1 MNNNQTRFSQ
11 RILSWLL
18 STLLAT
24 QPLLPA
30 VAATVTP
37 TGNTQMD
44 KAANGVPVV
53 NIATPNGAGISHNKY
68 NNYNVGK
75 EGLILNNA
83 TGKLNQ
89 TQLGGIIQNNPNLK
103 AGREAKGIINEVTG
117 ANRSQ
122 LQGYTEV
129 AGQAANVI
137 VANPYG
143 ITCNGC
149 GFINT
154 PNVTLTTGKPVLD
167 ASGNLQSFDVTKG
180 SITIEGQGLDGSL
193 SDSVSILTRAT
204 DINAALHAKDLTVIT
219 GANRVTADGRVS
231 ALKGEGEVP
240 EVAIDTGALG
250 GMYAN
255 RIRLVSSESGVGVNL
270 GNLNARSGDITL
282 DANGRLTVNN
292 SLATGAISA
301 KGQSIT
307 LTGDHKA
314 GGNLTVSSQSDIA
327 LGNGSLNSDNDLSL
341 TASGNIT
348 QQNEKLTAGRD
359 ANLQAK
365 TLTQDSNSQTDAA
378 RNIAL
383 NASDSVETQGRLTA
397 GQNLNVTTGTLSH
410 SGELVAGN
418 ALSLNAASQTLNGAI
433 NATGD
438 IAVQGQNLTTTTA
451 SQMQGRNLT
460 INAKQATLAGTQA
473 AKNQLNITAS
483 ERLTHS
489 GKSSAEVLNVSA
501 PALINQ
507 GVMVATTLNAQSQT
521 LTNSGLLL
529 GDSTLLLNTQQLDNQ
544 QTGTLYSAGALNI
557 TAGQLTTAGTLQG
570 ENVTLTGTDWNH
582 SGSLLATGDLFANTG
597 TLINTGDIMSQ
608 GSATLKA
615 ESTDNQ
621 GKLLSTGALNLS
633 GTTLN
638 NRTTG
643 TLLTAGDLN
652 VTTETIN
659 NQGQWQGKRV
669 LIDAQS
675 LDNSGVIQ
683 AAETLTASL
692 TDHLTNSTGSKL
704 ISNGEMTL
712 SALSLNN
719 SGRMQGDSLALHSN
733 GDMNNAEDGVL
744 LSQNALNIST
754 ATLTNKGTLQGDNLQ
769 VLADTFTNSGT
780 VLGTTALTVKGDT
793 VNNQTGGK
801 LFSAGNLLLDSNTL
815 TSAGQVVA
823 LGDTTL
829 KLVSALTHSGTLAAG
844 NLLSVTS
851 QGAIASNGVMQGN
864 GLMFSAGGTFT
875 NNGQL
880 ATGTSSSTFNAQS
893 ILLGE
898 TGTLSANG
906 DVQMTSRGDIT
917 VNGFLGAAGNLTM
930 NAAGTLLNTALIYA
944 ANDLSLFADKLHN
957 IYGNILAGNSLWMQK
972 NAAGAANTEVVNR
985 SGNIETTQGD
995 ITIATGHLLNERD
1008 GLSVV
1013 ESEYTNPV
1021 APKST
1026 LVVNIMDVPIEKL
1039 GYYLY
1044 LECRG
1049 AANEHCSTKV
1059 QFVLSEN
1066 DKQQVLVKEKT
1077 VVATANGGA
1086 ARIAAGRDV
1095 TIAVDTLDNKASNIL
1110 ASRNISLSGQTFNN
1124 YSAETS
1130 KTSYYGVYNYTC
1142 SYTYACEQDL
1152 RFGLT
1157 DSAIKSLTHTYGS
1170 DVEYLNF
1177 TYTLQSGLKEVSEK
1191 SPSTLY
1197 RSVIQ
1202 AGGNVNANFTSN
1214 ISNTTTT
1221 ANAGQISNT
1230 INAPSLNTLS
1240 TQVTSDVEHTQS
1252 LTDADTV
1259 AVNAPKWRDEVN
1271 DALQNLTGGDP
1282 LDNSG
1287 TGAYPLPSGNNGY
1300 FVTSTDPDSPYLIT
1314 VNPKLDGLGQLDP
1327 NLYGDLYALLGMQPG
1342 DAPRETNS
1350 AFTDQNQFLGSS
1362 YFLDHL
1368 GLTPDNDYRFLGD
1381 AAFDTRYVSNY
1392 ILNQTGN
1399 RYINGIGSDLDQMR
1413 YLMDNAAAAQDALGL
1428 QFGVAL
1434 TAAQIAALDKSI
1446 LWWESATI
1454 NGQTVMIPK
1463 VYLSPKDVAVQNG
1476 SVISGNNVQLAG
1488 GTVINDGSTIT
1499 AQNALAIDSSNSLSN
1514 LNSGLL
1520 NAGGNLA
1527 LSALSDI
1534 NNISSA
1540 ISGKALQLE
1549 SMTGSINNVTRT
1561 DLWDI
1566 NAKGRLGNVHVSGTD
1581 VGPTASISAKD
1592 SLNLSAGK
1600 DINVTGANIAA
1611 GSDLTMAAEGNINV
1625 AANEIAENESRTRFR
1640 GKGDINNTSVSHQG
1654 SNITAGGDLAMQAG
1668 NDLSV
1673 AAGNISAG
1681 DSARLT
1687 AGNDLN
1693 LNAGTNR
1700 ENHRNGK
1707 NESHATDV
1715 VRTTVSAGDD
1725 LTLAAGRDIT
1735 SEAAGIAAES
1745 DVAMQA
1751 GRDVNLQAE
1760 ATTKGNSSRSS
1771 KKTVINESVRQQG
1784 TEIASGG
1791 NTRIIAGR
1799 DVNAEAAQ
1807 VTTQGDIGVAAG
1819 RDVNLTTATESD
1831 YHFKEQTKTS
1841 GGFLSKKKTHT
1852 IEEDSATREVGSLL
1866 SGDKVTVSAGNNLLV
1881 KGSAVAGDGDVA
1893 LNGGNNVDIIAATNT
1908 NTTWRFKEIKKSGL
1922 MGTGGIGFSI
1932 GSSKTTHD
1940 LREKGTTQSQSFST
1954 VGSTGG
1960 SVAISAGNQAH
1971 IGGADVIAQEDLAVT
1986 GSNVLIEPGH
1996 DKRTRDER
2004 FEQKTSGLT
2013 VALSGMAGSAV
2024 NNVVSATQ
2032 SAKNSSDSRLAALQG
2047 TKAILS
2053 GVQVGQA
2060 VALDQAKGD
2069 GDKSNNNTIGISA
2082 SLGTQSSKSTSHME
2096 QDSTTGSRLNA
2107 GNNATITA
2115 TDKDITIVGSE
2126 VKAGKDVTLDAARDV
2141 NLIASQDTQKTTGKN
2156 SSSGGSIGVAI
2167 GAGTGGT
2174 GISVS
2179 ANANSSKGHEKGNGT
2194 WQNETTVDAG
2204 HQVTI
2209 NSDRDTTLAGAQ
2221 VSGNQVTADVGRDLT
2236 ITSTQDSDHYDSKQS
2251 SISGG
2256 VGYTFGAGTVSAS
2269 INVSRDKM
2277 KSDYDSVQEQTGLFA
2292 GDGGFDVT
2300 VGSHTQLDG
2309 GVIASTG
2316 PADKNQLDT
2325 GTLGFSDIHNEADY
2339 KTEHQGA
2346 GFSTG
2351 SGIDKQ
2357 LAGNMASTLLAG
2369 GGNSGHAEGTTQAAV
2384 SDGTIIIRDKDN
2396 QKQDV
2401 ADLSR
2406 DTEHANG
2413 SISPIFDKE
2422 KEQNRLQEIQ
2432 LIGEIGSQAMDIART
2447 QGEIAKAK
2455 AMKDPAALAAA
2466 KDKLLKEGNSN
2477 PTQEQIADQAGRT
2490 AMQNYGTGSDLQR
2503 GIQAATAALQGLAG
2517 GNIAG
2522 ALAGASAP
2530 ELAYL
2535 IGHGMG
2541 IDDNEAAKAVAHA
2554 ILGAVTAQLN
2564 GGSAVAGAAGAV
2576 TGELIAHQLFPNIP
2590 KDKLSEEQKQLIVAL
2605 STVASGLAG
2614 GIAGNS
2620 TAGALTG
2627 AQAGENAV
2635 ENNLMG
2641 GGTEDGQVK
2650 AAQEHAK
2657 NIMSCSTAPG
2667 SASCQKGL
2675 AMQDALMVALPAGLG
2690 GGVLAAATPELAAAA
2705 QAVLAGCQS
2714 AAILCLNQAG
2724 ILTAEVATPGGVGA
2738 AGILTV
2744 GKNAAEIAAAKAEV
2758 TAMNSAKPGWL
2769 QNVQAGNKFNA
2780 EQSKNYPYN
2789 ELYVNKPN
2797 GNGYYRV
2804 DSYNPATGEIVSRKF
2819 TQFADITEATA
2830 TNYIREAVNKYP
2842 AGASIAQVP
2851 SSGALGGK
2859 QLQGANIL
2867 EIPPQIK
2874 PIPQSVLDSAKQANV
2889 IIRDTNGKV
2898 YK

>member
-1 MNNNQTRFSQ
+1 MDNNQTRFSQ
-11 RILSWLL
+11 RVLSWLL
-18 STLLAT
+18 STLLVT

-37 TGNTQMD
+37 TGNTKMD

-53 NIATPNGAGISHNKY
+53 NIATPNQSGISHNKY
-68 NNYNVGK
+68 NDYNVGK

-103 AGREAKGIINEVTG
+103 AGQEAKGIINEVTG

-129 AGQAANVI
+129 AGKAANVI

-204 DINAALHAKDLTVIT
+204 DINAALHANDLTVIA
-219 GANRVTADGRVS
+219 GANRITADGRVS

-240 EVAIDTGALG
+240 EVAVDTGALG

-255 RIRLVSSESGVGVNL
+255 RIRLTSTENGVGVNL

-282 DANGRLTVNN
+282 DANGKLTVNN
-292 SLATGAISA
+292 SLATGDISA
-301 KGQSIT
+301 KGQNVT

-327 LGNGSLNSDNDLSL
+327 LSNGTLNTDNDLSL
-341 TASGNIT
+341 NASGKIT
-348 QQNEKLTAGRD
+348 QQNEKLMAGRD
-359 ANLQAK
+359 ANLRAN

-378 RNIAL
+378 RSITL
-383 NASDSVETQGRLTA
+383 NASSSATTQGRTTA
-397 GQNLNVTTGTLSH
+397 GQNLSIATGTLTH
-410 SGELVAGN
+410 TGELVAGN
-418 ALSLNAASQTLNGAI
+418 ALSLNAASQTLSGAI

-438 IAVQGQNLTTTTA
+438 ITVQGQNLTTTVT

-460 INAKQATLAGTQA
+460 INTKQATLAGTQA

-483 ERLTHS
+483 ERLSHS
-489 GKSSAEVLNVSA
+489 GKSSAEALNVSA
-501 PALINQ
+501 PVLMNQ
-507 GVMVATTLNAQSQT
+507 GVMTATTLNTQSQT

-544 QTGTLYSAGALNI
+544 QAGTLYSAGALNI

-570 ENVTLTGTDWNH
+570 ENVTLTGTDWSH
-582 SGSLLATGDLFANTG
+582 SGSLLATGDLVVNTG

-608 GSATLKA
+608 GSATLKM

-638 NRTTG
+638 NRATG

-652 VTTETIN
+652 VTTKAIN

-683 AAETLTASL
+683 AAETLTANL
-692 TDHLTNSTGSKL
+692 TDRLTNSTGSKL

-712 SALSLNN
+712 SALNLNN
-719 SGRMQGDSLALHSN
+719 SGRMQADSLTLHSN

-744 LSQNALNIST
+744 LSQNALNVST
-754 ATLTNKGTLQGDNLQ
+754 AMLTNKGTLQGENLQ
-769 VLADTFTNSGT
+769 VMADTFTNSGT

-864 GLMFSAGGTFT
+864 GLMFSAGGAFT

-880 ATGTSSSTFNAQS
+880 DTGTANSTFNAQS

-917 VNGFLGAAGNLTM
+917 VNSFLGAAGNLTM

-944 ANDLSLFADKLHN
+944 GNDLSLFADKLHN

-972 NAAGAANTEVVNR
+972 NAAGAANTEIVNT
-985 SGNIETTQGD
+985 SGNIETTRGD
-995 ITIATGHLLNERD
+995 ITMKTDHLLNTRD
-1008 GLSVV
+1008 ELKAVTT
-1013 ESEYTNPV
+1013 TNIISANKP
-1021 APKST
+1021 SIS
-1026 LVVNIMDVPIEKL
+1026 VNIADMPNGSVGVNYKFKRFQWGSCGPNGSCIRE
-1039 GYYLY
+1039 
-1044 LECRG
+1044 
-1049 AANEHCSTKV
+1049 EHYDYSYAPYSGFLKKE
-1059 QFVLSEN
+1059 VLFSETGTSVTS
-1066 DKQQVLVKEKT
+1066 K
-1077 VVATANGGA
+1077 GGA
-1086 ARIAAGRDV
+1086 SRIYAARDISIAAG
-1095 TIAVDTLDNKASNIL
+1095 TLENQASNVL
-1110 ASRNISLSGQTFNN
+1110 ADRNITLEGTVLNNQSWQDSLVSEYRVYTFDGSAATGSMSDIMEPGGDVYVSLPANTVLTFILSGKDIQTEN
-1124 YSAETS
+1124 
-1130 KTSYYGVYNYTC
+1130 G
-1142 SYTYACEQDL
+1142 Q
-1152 RFGLT
+1152 
-1157 DSAIKSLTHTYGS
+1157 I
-1170 DVEYLNF
+1170 
-1177 TYTLQSGLKEVSEK
+1177 
-1191 SPSTLY
+1191 Y

-1202 AGGNVNANFTSN
+1202 AGGNVNATFTSD
-1214 ISNTTTT
+1214 ISNTSASAST
-1221 ANAGQISNT
+1221 GQISNAIT
-1230 INAPSLNTLS
+1230 TPSLAPLS
-1240 TQVTSDVEHTQS
+1240 QQAVSDVEHTQS

-1259 AVNAPKWRDEVN
+1259 AVNSPKWRDEVN

-1287 TGAYPLPSGNNGY
+1287 TSAYPLPSGNNGY

-1327 NLYGDLYALLGMQPG
+1327 SLYGDLYALLGMQPG

-1392 ILNQTGN
+1392 ILNQTGS
-1399 RYINGIGSDLDQMR
+1399 RYINGLGSDLDQMR

-1434 TAAQIAALDKSI
+1434 TAEQIAALDQSI

-1463 VYLSPKDVAVQNG
+1463 VYLSPKDIAVQNG

-1488 GTVINDGSTIT
+1488 GTVINDGSTIA
-1499 AQNALAIDSSNSLSN
+1499 AQNALAIDSNNSLSN

-1527 LSALSDI
+1527 LSALGDI

-1549 SMTGSINNVTRT
+1549 SVTGSINNVTRT
-1561 DLWDI
+1561 ELWDI
-1566 NAKGRLGNVHVSGTD
+1566 NAKGWLGNVHVSGTD
-1581 VGPTASISAKD
+1581 VGPTASITAKD
-1592 SLNLSAGK
+1592 SLDLSAGK
-1600 DINVTGANIAA
+1600 DINVTGASVAA
-1611 GSDLTMAAEGNINV
+1611 GGDLTIAAEGNINV
-1625 AANEIAENESRTRFR
+1625 TANEIAENESRTRFR
-1640 GKGDINNTSVSHQG
+1640 GKGDINNTSVSRQ
-1654 SNITAGGDLAMQAG
+1654 SSSITAGGDLAMQAG
-1668 NDLSV
+1668 NDLNV
-1673 AAGNISAG
+1673 AASNISAG
-1681 DSARLT
+1681 DSAWLT

-1693 LNAGTNR
+1693 LNAGTHR
-1700 ENHRNGK
+1700 ENHRKGK
-1707 NESHATDV
+1707 NESHATGV

-1745 DVAMQA
+1745 DVAIQA
-1751 GRDVNLQAE
+1751 GRDVNFQAE

-1771 KKTVINESVRQQG
+1771 NKTVINESVRQQG

-1791 NTRIIAGR
+1791 DTTIVAGRDISSEASSATTTGDIALSAGR
-1799 DVNAEAAQ
+1799 DV
-1807 VTTQGDIGVAAG
+1807 T
-1819 RDVNLTTATESD
+1819 LTTATESD
-1831 YHFKEQTKTS
+1831 YHYKEEKKKS
-1841 GGFLSKKKTHT
+1841 GGFLSKKTTHT

-1908 NTTWRFKEIKKSGL
+1908 NTTWRFKETKKSGL

-1932 GSSKTTHD
+1932 GSSKTTHN

-1960 SVAISAGNQAH
+1960 SVAISAGNQTN
-1971 IGGADVIAQEDLAVT
+1971 IGGADVIAHEDLAVT
-1986 GSNVLIEPGH
+1986 GGNVLIEPGH

-2053 GVQVGQA
+2053 GVQAGQA
-2060 VALDQAKGD
+2060 VALDQAKGG

-2107 GNNATITA
+2107 GNNVTITA
-2115 TDKDITIVGSE
+2115 TDNDITIVGSE

-2179 ANANSSKGHEKGNGT
+2179 ANVNSSKGHEKGNGT

-2251 SISGG
+2251 SINGG
-2256 VGYTFGAGTVSAS
+2256 VGYTFGAGTVQASVSA
-2269 INVSRDKM
+2269 SRDKM
-2277 KSDYDSVQEQTGLFA
+2277 KSDYDSVQEQTGIFA

-2300 VGSHTQLDG
+2300 VDSHTQLDG

-2316 PADKNQLDT
+2316 PADKNRLDT
-2325 GTLGFSDIHNEADY
+2325 GTLGFSDIHNKADY

-2351 SGIDKQ
+2351 GNIGKEF
-2357 LAGNMASTLLAG
+2357 AGNMANTLLAG

-2384 SDGTIIIRDKDN
+2384 SDGTIIIHDKAN

-2432 LIGEIGSQAMDIART
+2432 LIGEIGSQAMDIAMT

-2466 KDKLLKEGNSN
+2466 KDQLMKEGNSS
-2477 PTQEQIADQAGRT
+2477 PTAQEIADQAGRT
-2490 AMQNYGTGSDLQR
+2490 AMQDYGTGSDLQR

-2535 IGHGMG
+2535 IGHGMD

-2564 GGSAVAGAAGAV
+2564 GGNAAAGAAGAV

-2590 KDKLSEEQKQLIVAL
+2590 KDKLSEEQKQLVVAL

-2627 AQAGENAV
+2627 AQAGKNSA
-2635 ENNLMG
+2635 ENNSLSGWENLPKGMTDTGRAATSWVKYAQDNNLSSEQAQAGLMDIVRG
-2641 GGTEDGQVK
+2641 DLPESADIIK
-2650 AAQEHAK
+2650 AILEY
-2657 NIMSCSTAPG
+2657 NPG
-2667 SASCQKGL
+2667 SDTVMALLSAEDAKDYAL
-2675 AMQDALMVALPAGLG
+2675 ALLSSIPAERALAL
-2690 GGVLAAATPELAAAA
+2690 
-2705 QAVLAGCQS
+2705 
-2714 AAILCLNQAG
+2714 
-2724 ILTAEVATPGGVGA
+2724 VG
-2738 AGILTV
+2738 
-2744 GKNAAEIAAAKAEV
+2744 NA
-2758 TAMNSAKPGWL
+2758 
-2769 QNVQAGNKFNA
+2769 
-2780 EQSKNYPYN
+2780 
-2789 ELYVNKPN
+2789 
-2797 GNGYYRV
+2797 
-2804 DSYNPATGEIVSRKF
+2804 
-2819 TQFADITEATA
+2819 
-2830 TNYIREAVNKYP
+2830 
-2842 AGASIAQVP
+2842 
-2851 SSGALGGK
+2851 
-2859 QLQGANIL
+2859 
-2867 EIPPQIK
+2867 
-2874 PIPQSVLDSAKQANV
+2874 ANV
-2889 IIRDTNGKV
+2889 IDNKILISAAEKISTAKGLQSATPRDLNEQILWKQVESNPANGIKFSDKGLNLNTDPRFPYSAGFEKMTATHELPNGSKIEIHYQYNSV
-2898 YK
+2898 TGKAYDMKIVSPQRTSGNPSDVIDSIKENVR